1 LGVTDAP
8 PATVVVWEKLYVDVE
23 LPQKAT
29 AHSAGRDLRAYLLG
43 TPCRIRTAGG
53 IVEQLPSGGD
63 GATPFVE
70 LPAGATAIVPLGFR
84 TSIPAGY
91 EIQIRPRS
99 GTSFTTDLVIANA
112 PGTIDADYRGEWGV
126 VVRNVGASP
135 LRIEHGQRIAQ
146 AVLASLA
153 DLPDVDGSVNETA
166 RGVDGFGSTGAG

>member
-1 LGVTDAP
+1 MTDVP
-8 PATVVVWEKLYVDVE
+8 PAAAVVWEKLYDDVE

-43 TPCRIRTAGG
+43 APCRIRTADGV
-53 IVEQLPSGGD
+53 VEQLPSGDD
-63 GATPFVE
+63 GVTPFVE

-99 GTSFTTDLVIANA
+99 GTSFTTDLMIANA

-126 VVRNVGASP
+126 AVRNVGPSP

-146 AVLASLA
+146 AVVASLA
-153 DLPDVDGSVNETA
+153 QLPDVEGAVDQTA
-166 RGVDGFGSTGAG
+166 RGAGGFGSTGAR

>member
-1 LGVTDAP
+1 LGVTNAP
-8 PATVVVWEKLYVDVE
+8 PAAAVVWEKLYPDVE
-23 LPQKAT
+23 LPRKAT

-43 TPCRIRTAGG
+43 APCRIRTASG
-53 IVEQLPSGGD
+53 IVEQLPSGD
-63 GATPFVE
+63 DDATPFVE
-70 LPAGATAIVPLGFR
+70 LPPGATAIVPLGFR

-99 GTSFTTDLVIANA
+99 GTSFTTDLMIANA

-146 AVLASLA
+146 AVLALLA
-153 DLPDVDGSVNETA
+153 DIPDVDGAVDETV
-166 RGVDGFGSTGAG
+166 RGKGGFGSTGAS